1 MKKLAFVTTVL
12 SAVVLSGCGT
22 FSKKDTESSGLMNPG
37 TQQAISEQ
45 RLVSDFKR
53 QGVRVIYTITGG
65 LEAIEATGYA
75 PVWGNSPSA
84 AREAFRV
91 AELEAK
97 KAVND
102 FINSETI
109 QSTVSVKMI
118 SRNLEKA
125 TDNKANNFASNRS
138 ESNITSD
145 DELLADDPTGQ
156 GSVSN
161 TALRNDALSIASR
174 VSTNINIQSQ
184 GIISGMYLVEG
195 RVIDR
200 GRNVQV
206 VYRWDRK
213 HNNARKTIRSL
224 MMQ

>member
-1 MKKLAFVTTVL
+1 MKTKVLAIALAALAVT
-12 SAVVLSGCGT
+12 GCGS
-22 FSKKDTESSGLMNPG
+22 FSKKDVASGAAVNPG

-102 FINSETI
+102 FINSETV
-109 QSTVSVKMI
+109 QSNMSVQMI

-125 TDNKANNFASNRS
+125 NDNKANNFASNQPVG
-138 ESNITSD
+138 ITSD
-145 DELLADDPTGQ
+145 EELLGDTQP
-156 GSVSN
+156 GSGTMNN

-174 VSTNINIQSQ
+174 VSTSISIQNQ
-184 GIISGMYLVEG
+184 GIISGLYLLEG

-213 HNNARKTIRSL
+213 HSDARKTVRSL